1 MMMSDIQ
8 KFVDGV
14 VDGTLDD
21 AKVEA
26 WMRSVFEHGLSPE
39 KTVQLT
45 HSMIHSGTVLEWP
58 EEWKHLVVDKHST
71 GGIGDKVS
79 LVLAPALAACG
90 LRCPMI
96 AGRGLAHT
104 GGTLDKLESLPGY
117 DVVVSPEKAFSMVS
131 NIGCMIGGQTGEL
144 APADKRMYAIRD
156 VTGLIASV
164 PLITGS
170 IVSKKAAEGLAALV
184 MDIKVGKAAFMQ
196 DLDSARELAESIVS
210 TGEGLGISTHVT
222 LTEMDTPIGYAA
234 GNAVE
239 IVESIETLKGAGP
252 ADLEELVCIQGG
264 VLLHATGLCETVD
277 EGAFRIHDSLIDGSA
292 LTKFEEMC
300 VAQGVDGNLFKS
312 EENLISAIG
321 LLENGLNSTQF
332 KIEKPGWISGI
343 DAMAL
348 GKLVLDLGGGRK
360 NLGDDIDHGVGFIL
374 DAHVGSLMVS
384 GETWITV
391 YHRGNLTEIQQEIV
405 ATSITMS
412 NDPVDP
418 ESRVIDI
425 L

>member
-1 MMMSDIQ
+1 MIDIQ
-8 KFVDGV
+8 EFVDGV
-14 VDGTLDD
+14 VEGTLDD
-21 AKVEA
+21 VEVET
-26 WMRSVFEHGLSPE
+26 WMRSVFEHGLSAE

-45 HSMIHSGTVLEWP
+45 HSMLHSGTVLEWP
-58 EEWKHLVVDKHST
+58 SEWKHLVVDKHST

-117 DVVVSPEKAFSMVS
+117 DVTISPEKAISMVT
-131 NIGCMIGGQTGEL
+131 NIGCMIGGQTGEI

-170 IVSKKAAEGLAALV
+170 IVSKKAAEGLSALV
-184 MDIKVGKAAFMQ
+184 MDIKVGKAAFMKN
-196 DLDSARELAESIVS
+196 LDAARELAKSIVS

-222 LTEMDTPIGYAA
+222 LTEMDTPIGNAA

-239 IVESIETLKGAGP
+239 IVESIETLKGSGP

-264 VLLHATGLCETVD
+264 ILLHATGLCETVD

-292 LTKFEEMC
+292 LKKFEEMC
-300 VAQGVDGNLFKS
+300 IEQGVDEDLFKS
-312 EENLISAIG
+312 EEKLLLEIG
-321 LLENGLNSTQF
+321 LLDEKLNSTHFQI
-332 KIEKPGWISGI
+332 KKPGWIAEI
-343 DAMAL
+343 DAMDL
-348 GKLVLDLGGGRK
+348 GKLVLNLGGGRK
-360 NLGDDIDHGVGFIL
+360 NLGDEIDHGVGFIL
-374 DAHVGSLMVS
+374 DAHVGSLMVK

-391 YHRGNLTEIQQEIV
+391 YHRGDLTEKEREIV
-405 ATSITMS
+405 SKSIVMS

-418 ESRVIDI
+418 KSRVIDI